1 MIIDGVVTTNHYGA
15 DQALAL
21 TGTGEVYHE
30 FKGLIKKLLGPVF
43 LNPEALSS
51 EISQSLTPR
60 DIEVLMMR
68 YIENRTLKDVSENI
82 INDRTQ
88 QLGVSLERIRM
99 MEAKSLR
106 KIRDICRFAMDTD
119 RPNRWDKF
127 DYGTLL

>member
-1 MIIDGVVTTNHYGA
+1 MIIDGVVTTNHY
-15 DQALAL
+15 QALAL

-60 DIEVLMMR
+60 DI
-68 YIENRTLKDVSENI
+68 
-82 INDRTQ
+82 
-88 QLGVSLERIRM
+88 
-99 MEAKSLR
+99 
-106 KIRDICRFAMDTD
+106 CRFAMDTD

>member
-21 TGTGEVYHE
+21 TGTVAHYEVYHE

-60 DIEVLMMR
+60 DI
-68 YIENRTLKDVSENI
+68 
-82 INDRTQ
+82 
-88 QLGVSLERIRM
+88 
-99 MEAKSLR
+99 
-106 KIRDICRFAMDTD
+106 CRFAMDTD